1 MKQCTYCGA
10 ELAEEATYCA
20 VCGQPTQQPAAQ
32 VETESLFAQTE
43 AVPIASEE
51 AMEAAPFVCE
61 MPCAPKKKTRWPWI
75 VAGIVLLVAAIAAL
89 YFFVLRK
96 PEPTPPTPKESLTA
110 AIEATISDFKDL
122 FGKAETLRERI
133 GKLEALRKQSSHISA
148 DFTVD
153 GPDGADSGLDK
164 LGIKIEG
171 NLDAESDVLAEGEI
185 LLSIDMYENELPLSF
200 RFSVD
205 REELQLSLPKYLDG
219 VYSIPYEDLMDLLD
233 LDEEDFEPLFET
245 LESKESGMD
254 AEALEEQL
262 RQLWETTV
270 FTEITD
276 TVTEIPVEGDAK
288 LYACYEVVFD
298 KEAFRQVFD
307 IVTEMREN
315 GQLIDAE
322 HLEIESVIFHVY
334 DGKVVGLEAIS
345 VLDGKN
351 SRDDIWLK
359 GENNPWERIE
369 ISSGYTITTES
380 SEQGFCVELAMDGN
394 VLEFDYNDA
403 DCTFVIRKADEE
415 GQKISLS
422 LNDWEDGVKLTL
434 AMQMDD
440 VNLSLSMGI
449 ASMAASPEVLSEDA
463 ESLLTMSDRD
473 FEELLMKVLVQLA
486 SDPETE
492 WILDA
497 MQGIAA

>member
-10 ELAEEATYCA
+10 ELAEEAVFCN
-20 VCGQPTQQPAAQ
+20 VCGKPLQPPVVTAEP
-32 VETESLFAQTE
+32 FAYDE
-43 AVPIASEE
+43 PGEE
-51 AMEAAPFVCE
+51 ATFMEEVAPVE
-61 MPCAPKKKTRWPWI
+61 KKSRRWPWF
-75 VAGIVLLVAAIAAL
+75 VAGLVLLLAALAAL

-96 PEPTPPTPKESLTA
+96 NEAESPTPRESLTA
-110 AIEATISDFKDL
+110 AMEATVSDFKDL

-133 GKLEALRKQSSHISA
+133 GKLGALRRQSSHITA

-171 NLDAESDVLAEGEI
+171 NLDAEGDVLAEGEL

-205 REELQLSLPKYLDG
+205 REALQLSLPKYLDD
-219 VYSIPYEDLMDLLD
+219 VYSIPYEDLMELLD
-233 LDEEDFEPLFET
+233 LDEEDFEPL
-245 LESKESGMD
+245 LEAMEPKESGMD
-254 AEALEEQL
+254 AEALKEQL
-262 RQLWETTV
+262 RQLWQTAV

-276 TVTEIPVEGDAK
+276 TVTELPVEGDAK

-298 KEAFRQVFD
+298 KEAFRQIFD
-307 IVTEMREN
+307 MVTETLEN
-315 GQLIDAE
+315 GQVIDAE
-322 HLEIESVIFHVY
+322 HLEIESVTFHVY
-334 DGKVVGLEAIS
+334 DGKVVGLEAVS
-345 VLDGKN
+345 VLDGKE
-351 SRDDIWLK
+351 SHDDIWLK
-359 GENNPWERIE
+359 GANNPWERIE
-369 ISSGYTITTES
+369 ISSDYTITTER
-380 SEQGFCVELAMDGN
+380 SEQGFCVELATDGN
-394 VLEFDYNDA
+394 VLAFDYNDA
-403 DCTFVIRKADEE
+403 DCTFVIRKADKG

-422 LNDWEDGVKLTL
+422 LDDWEDGVKLAL

-440 VNLSLSMGI
+440 VNLTLSMGI

-463 ESLLTMSDRD
+463 ESLLTMSEREL
-473 FEELLMKVLVQLA
+473 EELLMKVLVQLA